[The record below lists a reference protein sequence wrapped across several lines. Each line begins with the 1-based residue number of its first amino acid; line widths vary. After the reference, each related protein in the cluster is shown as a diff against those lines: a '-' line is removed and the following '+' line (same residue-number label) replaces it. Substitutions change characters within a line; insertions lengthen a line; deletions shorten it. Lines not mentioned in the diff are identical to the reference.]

1 MLSEKGLLK
10 INGEKILDIMNN
22 LICQSW
28 ILYPESYKGVIRS
41 DFNTGNKFSD
51 IIPQAKELRVFG
63 TKKQL
68 EDLEDKYSIDEI
80 YSFKVEEKGSYWY
93 NIYNDPEAENSRV
106 LKKLE
111 EYKILYELNNNETLI
126 FRTK

>member
-1 MLSEKGLLK
+1 MIK
-10 INGEKILDIMNN
+10 
-22 LICQSW
+22 LICQDW
-28 ILYPESYKGVIRS
+28 ILYADSYKGVMRTEVY
-41 DFNTGNKFSD
+41 TGEKFAD
-51 IIPQAKELRVFG
+51 IIPHAKELRVFG